1 MIDLEA
7 VAAGRVAV
15 SLPGWSWPWAGDIAA
30 REHRLPGF
38 ITDGGK
44 DCRLETIQ
52 HWEQHPDAHAAPDP
66 DDWRWEGYFLHLLS
80 GGQVSAR
87 LRGGRWTVEWRGMWP
102 LAPGMGR
109 VSKTQV
115 GQHVK
120 LGRACIQ
127 IAKALGAWPHG
138 EDK

>member
-1 MIDLEA
+1 MIDPEA

-15 SLPGWSWPWAGDIAA
+15 SRPGWSWPWAGNLSTIC
-30 REHRLPGF
+30 RLSGF
-38 ITDGGK
+38 IQGDNGTVAVRDVQRW
-44 DCRLETIQ
+44 DR
-52 HWEQHPDAHAAPDP
+52 HPTVQAAPDP
-66 DDWRWEGYFLHLLS
+66 DDWRWEGYFLRLLS

-102 LAPGMGR
+102 LASGMGH
-109 VSKTQV
+109 VSTTKV

-127 IAKALGAWPHG
+127 IAEALNAWPHG
-138 EDK
+138 EDR